1 MRESRVIAH
10 LIAHLAHRHS
20 PRSLLR
26 LSYSLYASRETVF
39 LVAGLELHFAH
50 MPHTHAAKYDTD
62 YVLRHHNTEH
72 SLDTPPDGPRSAEL
86 YSSIALTR
94 GRVRL
99 THEQRSSAPHSTV
112 IP

>member
-26 LSYSLYASRETVF
+26 LSYMHFARPYFSCQ
-39 LVAGLELHFAH
+39 AGLELHFAH

-86 YSSIALTR
+86 YSSIAR
-94 GRVRL
+94 GRVGL
-99 THEQRSSAPHSTV
+99 THEQRSSAPHSTG

>member
-1 MRESRVIAH
+1 MRESRV
-10 LIAHLAHRHS
+10 IAHLAHRHS

-26 LSYSLYASRETVF
+26 LSYIIVYAFRETVF

-86 YSSIALTR
+86 YSSIAR
-94 GRVRL
+94 GRVGL
-99 THEQRSSAPHSTV
+99 THEQRSSAPHSTG